1 MMRLLK
7 IAIAAMALAAA
18 SGPVLAVEKCVG
30 PDGKIS
36 YLDVCPAGSTRA
48 PATTDEQLIPTPRPG
63 TTILK
68 PQIQPIPEPSPGAP
82 ITVKPIPPP
91 PPPPPPPVPPLPAVL
106 AQAPADV
113 TLEYYDIEGSDQAS
127 LINALNARGA
137 DLSRSSWKLAYQYKP
152 GRELGRCAVGVV
164 TTKLDLAMTL
174 PRWSPPAGTPA
185 TLIERWQRYLLS
197 LLAYQNGRL
206 ERARELERALK
217 PALEAVPPAADCPA
231 LDVAVRERYEA
242 LQQEVKARDAE
253 PTDTGKLVFE

>member
-1 MMRLLK
+1 MK
-7 IAIAAMALAAA
+7 IALTPFCVMLAVITAPALA
-18 SGPVLAVEKCVG
+18 LEKCVG
-30 PDGKIS
+30 ADGKIS
-36 YLDVCPAGSTRA
+36 YVDVCPAGSTRA

-91 PPPPPPPVPPLPAVL
+91 PPPPPQPLPAVL

-137 DLSRSSWKLAYQYKP
+137 ELSRSSWKLAYQYKP

-164 TTKLDLAMTL
+164 TTKLDLSTTL

-185 TLIERWQRYLLS
+185 ALIERWQRYLIS
-197 LLAYQNGRL
+197 LLSYQNGRL

-217 PALEAVPPAADCPA
+217 PALEALPPAADCPS